1 MIVEMLSWLLLA
13 AGAFFV
19 LVGAIG
25 LLRMPDLYTRMHA
38 ASVAESM
45 GALLILLGLMLQ
57 AGWSLAVFK
66 LLAILLFL
74 LFTSPT
80 AAYALINTALL
91 SGRQPRLV
99 RDPESEHTP

>member
-1 MIVEMLSWLLLA
+1 MIDEMLSWLLLA

-45 GALLILLGLMLQ
+45 GALLILLGLMLH
-57 AGWSLAVFK
+57 AGWSLAAFK
-66 LLAILLFL
+66 LFAILVFL
-74 LFTSPT
+74 LFTAPT
-80 AAYALINTALL
+80 AAYALINTALI
-91 SGRQPRLV
+91 SGRKPQV
-99 RDPESEHTP
+99 ARDPAEEQRP

>member
-99 RDPESEHTP
+99 RDSESERTP